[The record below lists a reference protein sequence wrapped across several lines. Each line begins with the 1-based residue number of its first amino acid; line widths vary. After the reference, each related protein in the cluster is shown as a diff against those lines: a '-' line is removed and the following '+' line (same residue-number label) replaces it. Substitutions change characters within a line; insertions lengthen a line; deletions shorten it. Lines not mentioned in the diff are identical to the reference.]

1 MIIAAE
7 EETILQDKT
16 RLMAASNPPRLAGAA
31 HFWADDLTGLRLASP
46 LGLTDVLERS

>member
-16 RLMAASNPPRLAGAA
+16 RLMDPSNPPRLAGVA

-46 LGLTDVLERS
+46 VGLTDVLERS